1 MKIQERACG
10 CIIIKDEK
18 VLLIRQLSGA
28 WGFPK
33 GHVEHDETEIETAI
47 REVKEETN
55 IDVQIEES
63 KRYTMQYYTDKGIG
77 KEVVIFLAKPL
88 TDNLIPQDNE
98 IIEAAW
104 LSYSDALATVSY
116 DNTRDL
122 LLKALKE
129 NKLYR

>member
-1 MKIQERACG
+1 MKIQEKACG

-18 VLLIRQLSGA
+18 ILLIRQMSGA

-33 GHVEHDETEIETAI
+33 GHVEHDETEVETAI

-55 IDVQIEES
+55 IDVEIDET
-63 KRYTMQYYTDKGIG
+63 KRYEMHYMTDKGLY
-77 KEVVIFLAKPL
+77 KEVVIFMAKPISNDL
-88 TDNLIPQDNE
+88 KIQENE

-104 LSYSDALATVSY
+104 MSYSDALATISY

-122 LLKALKE
+122 LLQALHE
-129 NKLYR
+129 NKLYK

>member
-1 MKIQERACG
+1 MKIQEKACG

-18 VLLIRQLSGA
+18 VLLIRQMSGA

-33 GHVEHDETEIETAI
+33 GHVEHDETEVETAQ

-55 IDVQIEES
+55 IDVEIDET
-63 KRYTMQYYTDKGIG
+63 KRYTMQYLTDKGIG

-88 TDNLIPQDNE
+88 TNNLIPQENE
-98 IIEAAW
+98 IIEAEW
-104 LSYSDALATVSY
+104 MSYSDAIATVTY
-116 DNTRDL
+116 DNTREL
-122 LLKALKE
+122 LLQALKE